1 MDIEPDTLAVL
12 KARALRLAQVPLA
25 ATPQEEWEVI
35 EFVLGRERYA
45 VAASCVREVAV
56 LPELTRL
63 PCVPPHVLGV
73 INLRG
78 QVLAVIDIKRFF
90 GLPQQGISNLNRV
103 LVLRAPGMLF
113 GVLADEV
120 LGVRQL
126 PLRTLQ
132 PPQDGLTGI
141 PATYLKGMTA
151 ERLIVVDGLA
161 LLRDPALIVNQEG

>member
-1 MDIEPDTLAVL
+1 MDIEPGAIDIL
-12 KARALRLAQVPLA
+12 KARALRLAQVPDGA
-25 ATPQEEWEVI
+25 APQEEWEVI

-45 VAASCVREVAV
+45 LEACCVREVAL

-78 QVLAVIDIKRFF
+78 QVLAVVDIKRFF
-90 GLPQQGISNLNRV
+90 GLPQEGISNLNRV
-103 LVLRAPGMLF
+103 LVLRCPGMVF

-126 PLRTLQ
+126 PVRALQ
-132 PPQDGLTGI
+132 APQDGLTGI
-141 PATYLKGMTA
+141 PAIYLKGVTA
-151 ERLIVVDGLA
+151 ERLVVVDGLA
-161 LLRDPALIVNQEG
+161 LLRDPALIVNQEV

>member
-1 MDIEPDTLAVL
+1 MDIEPGALDLL
-12 KARALRLAQVPLA
+12 QARALRLAQVPADA
-25 ATPQEEWEVI
+25 APQEQWEVI

-45 VAASCVREVAV
+45 VEASCVREVAV

-78 QVLAVIDIKRFF
+78 EVLAVVDIKRFF
-90 GLPQQGISNLNRV
+90 GLPQEGISNLNRV
-103 LVLRAPGMLF
+103 LVLRCPGMVF

-126 PLRTLQ
+126 AVRALQ
-132 PPQDGLTGI
+132 PVQDVLAGV
-141 PATYLKGMTA
+141 PASYLKGVTA